1 MIGISLLIFVF
12 SLYTKILF
20 EQIEKIDKYYN
31 DEKNDTIFR
40 GQLKYIE
47 KNLSES
53 NNKNEKIFIY
63 NFLIIILLILISIL
77 NYFIF
82 DNPRKKNQHINL
94 NEKNTKIFSSINVL
108 KPTNLDIKKDK

>member
-12 SLYTKILF
+12 SLYTKILL

-40 GQLKYIE
+40 GQ
-47 KNLSES
+47 LSES